1 MDKKGGIKAVSDIQQ
16 KEIFLENYWKA
27 VLEQDE
33 KTLPDFFREDALISC
48 LLYTSKKLSL
58 LVPKNSF
65 ILGNVEEWKTF
76 MSTKG
81 KWKIK

>member
-33 KTLPDFFREDALISC
+33 KTLPEFF
-48 LLYTSKKLSL
+48 
-58 LVPKNSF
+58 
-65 ILGNVEEWKTF
+65 
-76 MSTKG
+76 
-81 KWKIK
+81 